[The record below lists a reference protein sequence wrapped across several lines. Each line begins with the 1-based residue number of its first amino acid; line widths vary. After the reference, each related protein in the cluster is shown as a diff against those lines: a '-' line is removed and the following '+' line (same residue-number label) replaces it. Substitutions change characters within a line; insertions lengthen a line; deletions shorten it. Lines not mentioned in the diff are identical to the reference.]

1 MQPRRMTGSVLR
13 GVARAT
19 RAPVVGKS
27 MRGLSLQVMGVTAL
41 RRARLGDVPPYV
53 AELSRPDLL
62 PPGEEPTA

>member
-19 RAPVVGKS
+19 RAPVLGRG
-27 MRGLSLQVMGVTAL
+27 MRGMSLQLMGVTAL

-53 AELSRPDLL
+53 AELTRPGLL
-62 PPGEEPTA
+62 PDGEEPHA

>member
-1 MQPRRMTGSVLR
+1 MTGSVLR

-19 RAPVVGKS
+19 RAPVVGKG
-27 MRGLSLQVMGVTAL
+27 MRGLSLQLMGVTAL

-62 PPGEEPTA
+62 PGGEEPTA